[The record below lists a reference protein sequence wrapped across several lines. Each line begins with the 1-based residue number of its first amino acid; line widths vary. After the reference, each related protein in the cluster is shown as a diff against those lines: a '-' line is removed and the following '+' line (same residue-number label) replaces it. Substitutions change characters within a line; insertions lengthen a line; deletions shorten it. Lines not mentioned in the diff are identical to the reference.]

1 MSWHI
6 LKRDVKRILR
16 VPKAWII
23 VLGIMIIPAL
33 YAWFNIRAFW
43 DPYGNTGNIRVA
55 VANVDQ
61 GASSKLTGDIDV
73 GSQVIDQLKEND
85 QLGWQFMDE
94 NQAQQAVESGDV
106 YAAIVI
112 PQDFS
117 ENLLSVATGD
127 FTQPN
132 LQYYVNEKASAV
144 APKMTD
150 TGASQLDQ
158 QITSAF
164 KNQLATAVTDQLKDA
179 GESIELQL
187 LDSKDSALNA
197 LGMANQD
204 LENVQDDLGSLESGI
219 TDAQT
224 SLAGTQDTLAD
235 VNALLTDVQTALS
248 QAETLMAEAQA
259 QIIDF
264 ADEATAA
271 YTDGINQLA
280 DASSKA
286 NTAITEVTQGLET
299 AGVRV
304 DGAIDDIS
312 AVIDANAQAI
322 ETLQGLLNQADLD
335 PALSDQLQSA
345 IDTLTT
351 RNESDQQLL
360 SQLQDLKNSTS
371 DTVNSVQSLSDSLD
385 EALAASQAASG
396 DLQTTLTN
404 QVPQL
409 NAAMSELSASAG
421 SLSGALDANKDTLA
435 QASELLADLD
445 AQLGTTLEALG
456 SLDTNLTATQDSISA
471 AQTDITALA
480 AADQWGELS
489 TITGL
494 DSDQI
499 ASFIS
504 SPIEVEEQVVYPVNS
519 YGSGMAALFTNLSL
533 WVGAFMLM
541 VMFKLE
547 VDTEDAKGVTV
558 RQAYMA
564 RFSLLSVIIIA
575 QALIVSI
582 GDLILGVQTVNPL
595 AFVGTSVLIGL
606 VYLSVIYALSVAFG
620 HVGRG
625 LCVVLVSMQIPG
637 ASGLYPI
644 EVMPGFFRAIYPLL
658 PFSYGIDALR
668 ETIGGFYGSNYWHY
682 LGMLAVFVVL
692 SFLLGLVLR
701 RRLTNFHVLV
711 NREITKTGL
720 FAAEN
725 VEVTGGGLSLPDV
738 IAALTRRRGRHAGRD
753 VRSVRFARRYPI
765 ILRAIVGTGLVGV
778 IAFAVVA
785 AHVTGAKALVLGL
798 FTLWCLLIIGAL
810 IALEYVKASFDVVD
824 INNRDETQPAAAEVT
839 TK

>member
-61 GASSKLTGDIDV
+61 GATSDLTGDIDV

-494 DSDQI
+494 DPDQV

-606 VYLSVIYALSVAFG
+606 VYLSVIYALSVALG

-625 LCVVLVSMQIPG
+625 LCVVLVIMQIPG

-644 EVMPGFFRAIYPLL
+644 EVMPGFFRAIYPL
-658 PFSYGIDALR
+658 
-668 ETIGGFYGSNYWHY
+668 
-682 LGMLAVFVVL
+682 
-692 SFLLGLVLR
+692 
-701 RRLTNFHVLV
+701 
-711 NREITKTGL
+711 
-720 FAAEN
+720 
-725 VEVTGGGLSLPDV
+725 
-738 IAALTRRRGRHAGRD
+738 
-753 VRSVRFARRYPI
+753 
-765 ILRAIVGTGLVGV
+765 
-778 IAFAVVA
+778 
-785 AHVTGAKALVLGL
+785 
-798 FTLWCLLIIGAL
+798 
-810 IALEYVKASFDVVD
+810 
-824 INNRDETQPAAAEVT
+824 
-839 TK
+839 